1 MTEPVGTTKPS
12 LDVVLVNV
20 SFAALMLLGM
30 AGWSIWQG
38 LLPYWDVNTFFFLAA
53 AACLLCLS
61 SCMKASDCEDSRPG
75 VEVELSGLRGEVED
89 LRQDVAALRSRLDAA
104 RL

>member
-1 MTEPVGTTKPS
+1 MTEPAGTTKPS

-38 LLPYWDVNTFFFLAA
+38 LLPYWDVNV
-53 AACLLCLS
+53 LLSRCR
-61 SCMKASDCEDSRPG
+61 CMSAVPLQLHESF
-75 VEVELSGLRGEVED
+75 GL
-89 LRQDVAALRSRLDAA
+89 
-104 RL
+104 